1 MTQREASSIFAF
13 DSSGAAFWR
22 GAREAAGVPAVVMA
36 ASFLGFGA
44 LVRESGF
51 SIWLGLASTATGW
64 ALPGQIALVELLSVG
79 ASILVIASV
88 VALTNARLLP
98 MTVALTPLMRTKG
111 YPRWLYYLAAHWI
124 AVTAWAEMMRRS
136 HLIERVWRLPYFFG
150 YSMTLWSSTLVSTA
164 AGYLMAGGLPTSAT
178 LGLVFINPIYFM
190 LVFAADL
197 RHRGKLLALVFGA
210 ALGPLLH
217 LLTPDWGLL
226 LAGALAGSLAF
237 ALDHRLKGRR
247 A

>member
-1 MTQREASSIFAF
+1 MQRDESFNFASAGEA
-13 DSSGAAFWR
+13 WTR
-22 GAREAAGVPAVVMA
+22 GLRAAAGVASIVMA

-51 SIWLGLASTATGW
+51 PLWMGLASTATGW
-64 ALPGQIALVELLSVG
+64 ALPGQVALVELLSVG
-79 ASILVIASV
+79 ASVFVIASV

-98 MTVALTPLMRTKG
+98 MTVALTPVLRAPG
-111 YPRWLYYLAAHWI
+111 YARWLYYLAAHWI
-124 AVTAWAEMMRRS
+124 AVTAWAEMMRKHDR
-136 HLIERVWRLPYFFG
+136 IERRWRLPYFFG
-150 YSMTLWSSTLVSTA
+150 YSTMLWSTTLAATA
-164 AGYLMAGGLPTSAT
+164 AGYLMAGGLPSPVT

-197 RHRGKLLALVFGA
+197 QHRGKVLALGFGA
-210 ALGPLLH
+210 VFGPLLH

-226 LAGALAGSLAF
+226 LAGLLAGSLAF
-237 ALDHRLKGRR
+237 AVERRLKGRS